1 MKRNISVL
9 GSTGSI
15 GLSSLDVIRNDPE
28 SYNVVSLVCGENI
41 DILLDQ
47 IKEFS
52 PSFASVRNVLDID
65 KIKKEFPNLDIA
77 SGSEGI
83 FKAVSEYDI
92 DTVIVA
98 IPGTTALE
106 ATLEAIKKGYRIC
119 LANKETMVAAGD
131 LMNKSLEKS
140 GSELIPVDSEQSAI
154 FQVLEGNRREN
165 LKKVILTASGGPFFK
180 RDLKEFKNISVNDA
194 LQHPTWNMGKKITI
208 DSATLMNKALEIVES
223 KYLFNLK
230 KGEIDVIIHPQS
242 IIHSMV
248 EYNDAS
254 ILAQISTPD
263 MRLPIQYSLNYPERK
278 NGLIEELN
286 FSKLGKMEFFEVNS
300 DKFPSINMALEVFE
314 KGNDSGLIF
323 NASNE
328 VAVDSFIRGDIL
340 FTDIYKIVYEMLQTA
355 DGRMPQDIDEI
366 ISRISDTKLK
376 TKEIISRKFI

>member
-28 SYNVVSLVCGENI
+28 SFNVVSLVCGENI

-52 PSFASVRNVLDID
+52 PSFAAVRNVPDID
-65 KIKKEFPNLDIA
+65 KIKKEFPDLDIA

-98 IPGTTALE
+98 IPGTTALK

-165 LKKVILTASGGPFFK
+165 LKKVILTASGGPFFN

-300 DKFPSINMALEVFE
+300 AKFPSIDMALEVFE

>member
-1 MKRNISVL
+1 LKRNISVL

-52 PSFASVRNVLDID
+52 PSFAAVRNVPDID
-65 KIKKEFPNLDIA
+65 KIKKEFPDLDIA

-98 IPGTTALE
+98 IPGTTALK

-165 LKKVILTASGGPFFK
+165 LKKVILTASGGPFFN

-278 NGLIEELN
+278 DGLIEELN

-300 DKFPSINMALEVFE
+300 EKFPSINMALEVFE